1 MKQRRWVR
9 RLRNGLLAPRLHV
22 LPHPF
27 ARSAVWLG
35 ATASGFARADRGVA
49 LLEFSLIMPFL
60 IALLLGSFELTRYI
74 NTTRQITN
82 LADSIAQL
90 FAQNTTGSIND
101 TDLHFAI
108 DSTMVTFPNVLG
120 DAHKQGI
127 YWWQDIYVSMSS
139 VSFTPT
145 VTGCTSNCTYNA
157 KVMWTTGARPCS
169 TNLTPASDTAPP
181 SLTTLP
187 TDAFG
192 PGSMIV
198 VDIAYNYRPIVAT
211 NLLGVKTISR
221 STYLQP
227 RYVSSVKYA
236 AGGSMGT
243 ACPGMN

>member
-1 MKQRRWVR
+1 MASR
-9 RLRNGLLAPRLHV
+9 
-22 LPHPF
+22 F
-27 ARSAVWLG
+27 ASAN
-35 ATASGFARADRGVA
+35 RGVA
-49 LLEFSLIMPFL
+49 MLEFSLVTPFL
-60 IALLLGSFELTRYI
+60 IALLFGSYELTRYI

-82 LADSIAQL
+82 LADSVAQL

-108 DSTMVTFPNVLG
+108 DSTMVTFPNVLV
-120 DAHKQGI
+120 DAHNQGI

-139 VSFTPT
+139 VSFSPT
-145 VTGCTSNCTYNA
+145 VAGCTSNCTYNA
-157 KVMWTTGARPCS
+157 KLMWTTGSRPCS
-169 TNLTPASDTAPP
+169 TNLTPAADTATP

-187 TDAFG
+187 MDAYG

-198 VDIAYNYRPIVAT
+198 VDVVYFYRPIVAT
-211 NLLGVKTISR
+211 NLLGIKTISR

>member
-1 MKQRRWVR
+1 MKQRAVFHS
-9 RLRNGLLAPRLHV
+9 LRNALLAPDLRAV
-22 LPHPF
+22 THPI
-27 ARSAVWLG
+27 RGSAVWLG
-35 ATASGFARADRGVA
+35 ATASGFARANRGVA
-49 LLEFSLIMPFL
+49 LLEFALIMPFL
-60 IALLLGSFELTRYI
+60 ITLLFGSYELTRYI

-139 VSFTPT
+139 VLFSPT

-157 KVMWTTGARPCS
+157 KVMWTTGSRPCS
-169 TNLTPASDTAPP
+169 TNLTPAADTAPP

-187 TDAFG
+187 MDAFG

-198 VDIAYNYRPIVAT
+198 VDIVYFYRPIVAS
-211 NLLGVKTISR
+211 NLLGIKTISR

-227 RYVSSVKYA
+227 RYVTSVKYA
-236 AGGSMGT
+236 TGSSMGT

>member
-1 MKQRRWVR
+1 MTQRRSPFRPWD
-9 RLRNGLLAPRLHV
+9 GLFER
-22 LPHPF
+22 F
-27 ARSAVWLG
+27 GLG
-35 ATASGFARADRGVA
+35 LGGTASRFARADRGVA
-49 LLEFSLIMPFL
+49 LLEFTLITPFL
-60 IALLLGSFELTRYI
+60 IALLFGSYELTRYI

-82 LADSIAQL
+82 LSDSVAQL
-90 FAQNTTGSIND
+90 FAQNTTGTIND

-139 VSFTPT
+139 VLFSPT
-145 VTGCTSNCTYNA
+145 VAGCTSNCTYNA
-157 KVMWTTGARPCS
+157 KVMWTTGSRPCS
-169 TNLTPASDTAPP
+169 TNLTPVADTAPP

-192 PGSMIV
+192 AGSMIV
-198 VDIAYNYRPIVAT
+198 VDVVYFYKPIVAT
-211 NLLGVKTISR
+211 NLLGIKSISR
-221 STYLQP
+221 STYIQP
-227 RYVSSVKYA
+227 RYVSSVKY